1 MQPAERFE
9 RDGAIHY
16 HFGGEHNLRQI
27 MNLFAHLRSV
37 AASSRPL
44 TFLLAVACGA
54 VAIAQTPPIAIDD
67 GIVGGGDGTNY
78 RMYLVPQLGGASPGA
93 ATEFAT
99 SATLKSRMMG
109 FVIDQANADIIALV
123 RPATAGSLLQIW
135 RIKVQGTLV
144 VSETQLTTLP
154 GTANH
159 TWHSIHRDASGT
171 ILVATRQSQFATAFT
186 VNRVAVTRGGAL
198 ASTIPIT
205 NPQNYIIS
213 GIASKPTGEIVLGG
227 RTGSAS
233 SASGVTLRVSQN
245 GGTPVL
251 EQQFTG
257 YQVFTVE
264 TNSIG
269 VVVASLT
276 PGSIQQNF
284 ACGASTTLLNYNSN
298 SSTTLFSD
306 IQLTPDGTK
315 FVLVGSGFFGLPV
328 SQPGGFLRINATAC
342 GSYAPSTPTG
352 FPHGLNQVAIRF
364 ASPNYGGGCPPAS
377 TGLLPKIQQI
387 APPIVGQP
395 WQMRVIDAVPN
406 SMAMLVA
413 GRGDLSY
420 AGSPLPQALSVLGGQ
435 PHCFLLSG
443 AQFQFAAIP
452 TSASGQA
459 TNNRAL
465 PNDPTLI
472 GTKLYSQWLVF
483 ETTAGIP
490 AYSTAGYVSTVQ

>member
-1 MQPAERFE
+1 LVFAERMQPAERFE

-67 GIVGGGDGTNY
+67 GIVGGGDGTNNY
-78 RMYLVPQLGGASPGA
+78 RLWLVPQLGGASPGA

-99 SATLKSRMMG
+99 SATLKQQMMG

-227 RTGSAS
+227 RARTVAHRCSSSSSPATRSSLSRRTRSA
-233 SASGVTLRVSQN
+233 
-245 GGTPVL
+245 
-251 EQQFTG
+251 
-257 YQVFTVE
+257 
-264 TNSIG
+264 
-269 VVVASLT
+269 
-276 PGSIQQNF
+276 
-284 ACGASTTLLNYNSN
+284 
-298 SSTTLFSD
+298 
-306 IQLTPDGTK
+306 
-315 FVLVGSGFFGLPV
+315 
-328 SQPGGFLRINATAC
+328 
-342 GSYAPSTPTG
+342 
-352 FPHGLNQVAIRF
+352 
-364 ASPNYGGGCPPAS
+364 
-377 TGLLPKIQQI
+377 
-387 APPIVGQP
+387 
-395 WQMRVIDAVPN
+395 W
-406 SMAMLVA
+406 
-413 GRGDLSY
+413 
-420 AGSPLPQALSVLGGQ
+420 
-435 PHCFLLSG
+435 
-443 AQFQFAAIP
+443 
-452 TSASGQA
+452 
-459 TNNRAL
+459 
-465 PNDPTLI
+465 
-472 GTKLYSQWLVF
+472 
-483 ETTAGIP
+483 
-490 AYSTAGYVSTVQ
+490 